1 MNMRKLPAILI
12 SALLA
17 ILIITALARALPST
31 DDKNKA
37 VWMKA
42 ICSGNY
48 CIDVKITCEDG
59 RLTNIEPV
67 PEGVYFSGDWEDPR
81 PEEFKNKWC
90 EYPS

>member
-1 MNMRKLPAILI
+1 
-12 SALLA
+12 
-17 ILIITALARALPST
+17 
-31 DDKNKA
+31 
-37 VWMKA
+37 MKA

-48 CIDVKITCEDG
+48 CIDVKITCVNGELID
-59 RLTNIEPV
+59 IEPI

>member
-1 MNMRKLPAILI
+1 MRKLPVILI
-12 SALLA
+12 TALLA
-17 ILIITALARALPST
+17 ILIITTLARALPSEA
-31 DDKNKA
+31 DVKNKA

-48 CIDVKITCEDG
+48 CIDVKITCVNGELID
-59 RLTNIEPV
+59 IEPV